1 MISLKQLNL
10 RKATGNAWIFLSFG
24 LLFSLNACQQ
34 AVEESPVAEEDS
46 RLHDYPIQPVD
57 IRHVKLTDAFWLP
70 IVQRV
75 QEKTIEFALEKC
87 TEEGRFENFLIAG
100 GEMEG
105 DVRGYMPFDDTD
117 VYKIIEGASNSLI
130 SSPNEELQVLLDS
143 LIRIIEIGQEDD
155 GYLTTW
161 RTIDPAKPPAEW
173 VKVVDG
179 KRWESLEMSHELYN
193 AGHLFEAAAVHYQ
206 ATGKRNFLDIALK
219 NADLMVQTFGPGKIE
234 TVPGH
239 QIIETGLIKLY
250 RITKNEDYLEL
261 ARYFLDTRGDYSSG
275 RSNFGPYAQDHLPVV
290 EQDEVVGHAVRAVYM
305 YAGMTDI
312 AAIYQDSGYAAAV
325 DKLWDNMVS
334 KKMYI
339 TGGIGARHEGES
351 FGDNYELPNATAY
364 NETCA
369 SIGDVY
375 WNHRLFMLYGDHK
388 YYDVIERTLYNGL
401 ISGLSLDGEKFFYP
415 NALESDGEYKFN
427 QGACTRK
434 SWFDCSCCPSNLIRF
449 LPAVQGLIYAK
460 EANDLYV
467 NLYVGSEA
475 EVDLNGQNVQISQTT
490 NYPWD
495 GKVTIQVTTSDAVD
509 MDLKLRMPGWARGEV
524 LPSDLYQYVNNP
536 TASPSLAVN
545 GEAIE
550 YAPEA
555 GYVSLDRKWEG
566 TTTITIEF
574 PLEVRQVKASELVA
588 EDQGKV
594 ALEYGPIVY
603 AVESIDN
610 PGSFNA
616 VAVGADETFQVNWDP
631 TLLEGVNVLEAESD
645 QGSFKAIPYYAWSNR
660 GIGKMKV
667 WLPAAM

>member
-1 MISLKQLNL
+1 MITFTNL
-10 RKATGNAWIFLSFG
+10 SYKPLGKSFLLLLCGSFLILAFGCQEATEAM
-24 LLFSLNACQQ
+24 
-34 AVEESPVAEEDS
+34 DS
-46 RLHDYPIQPVD
+46 EQETGLHDYPIQPVD
-57 IRHVKLTDAFWLP
+57 IRHVKLTDEFWLP

-87 TEEGRFENFLIAG
+87 TEEGRFDNFLIAG
-100 GEMEG
+100 GKMDGE
-105 DVRGYMPFDDTD
+105 VKGYMPFDDTD

-130 SSPNEELQVLLDS
+130 SSPNEELEVLLDS
-143 LIRIIEIGQEDD
+143 LITIIQTGQEED

-173 VKVVDG
+173 VKVVEG

-250 RITKNEDYLEL
+250 RITKNEDYLAL
-261 ARYFLDTRGDYSSG
+261 ARYFLDTRGDYASG
-275 RSNFGPYAQDHLPVV
+275 RKSFGLYAQDHLPVAQ
-290 EQDEVVGHAVRAVYM
+290 QDEVVGHAVRAVYM

-312 AAIYQDSGYAAAV
+312 AAIYQDTAYASAV
-325 DKLWDNMVS
+325 DKLWDNMVN
-334 KKMYI
+334 KKMYV
-339 TGGIGARHEGES
+339 TGGIGAKHEGES
-351 FGDNYELPNATAY
+351 FGENYELPNKTAY

-415 NALESDGEYKFN
+415 NALESDGVYKFN

-460 EANDLYV
+460 KQHELFV
-467 NLYVGSEA
+467 NLYVGSDA
-475 EVDLNGQNVQISQTT
+475 EVDLNDQKLKISQTT

-495 GKVTIQVTTSDAVD
+495 GKVTLTVKSEQPLN
-509 MDLKLRMPGWARGEV
+509 MDLKLRIPGWARGEV
-524 LPSDLYQYVNNP
+524 LPGNLYQYVNP
-536 TASPSLAVN
+536 ATSAPIILVD
-545 GEAIE
+545 GESIAAD
-550 YAPEA
+550 APD
-555 GYVSLDRKWEG
+555 GYVSLKREWNG
-566 TTTITIEF
+566 TTTISLEF
-574 PLEVRQVKASELVA
+574 PLEVRKVKAKELVA
-588 EDQGKV
+588 EDRGKI

-610 PGSFNA
+610 PGDFETIEIGTNERFN
-616 VAVGADETFQVNWDP
+616 VAWNAS
-631 TLLEGVNVLEAESD
+631 LLEGINVLEAKSD
-645 QGSFKAIPYYAWSNR
+645 QGHFRAIPYYAWSNR

-667 WLPAAM
+667 WLPEAR